1 MKPSVRLPRLPQ
13 QPRLALRHLRLADSQ
28 LARAIDHVGGFAMP
42 TSRPATLYSL
52 CRAIIGQQ
60 LSTTVAG
67 RIAERFV
74 AACGQG
80 EDIAPKVVLKL
91 SDEQLRA
98 VGLSGAKA
106 RSVRSLAEFW
116 HREELTHESLEAM
129 PDDELID
136 YLTQV
141 KGIGPWTVKMILIF
155 CLRRPDVLPHEDL
168 GVRAGIKKI
177 YRLDQLPT
185 PKETITIAEKWAP
198 YRSVASWY
206 CWRVLPLKDFC

>member
-1 MKPSVRLPRLPQ
+1 MKPRGKHPRLPQ
-13 QPRLALRHLRLADSQ
+13 QPDAALRHLRSVDPQ
-28 LARAIDHVGGFAMP
+28 LARAIDHVGIFSLP

-67 RIAERFV
+67 TIAARFV
-74 AACGQG
+74 TACGDG
-80 EDIAPKVVLKL
+80 EHIAPQSVLRL
-91 SDEQLRA
+91 TDEQLRA
-98 VGLSGAKA
+98 VGLSGAKT

-116 HREELTHESLEAM
+116 QREKLTHEHLDTL
-129 PDDELID
+129 PDEELIE

-155 CLRRPDVLPHEDL
+155 SLRRPDVMPHEDL

-177 YRLDQLPT
+177 YRLDELPT
-185 PKETITIAEKWAP
+185 PKETIAIAEKWAP

-206 CWRVLPLKDFC
+206 CWSVLPLKDFD